1 MGHEKRRPEER
12 RDTGAAAVRAA
23 FTGYGQGVDCPDGPR
38 EDPPVAPEEADV
50 DERLGKMRE
59 LGQAP
64 WVDELSREDIQNGGL
79 QRMVE
84 EGIAGVTS
92 NPAIFQKAIG
102 GSDLYDDQLQE
113 LAQSEDDPKEIFW
126 SIAKQDIQNACDIFR
141 PVYEETDGRD
151 GWISLEVQPDIAYDT
166 RATVD
171 EAARLH
177 DMVGRPNLFVKI
189 PATLPG
195 LVAIE
200 EMISRGKSI
209 NVTLIFSLERYR
221 EVARAYVRGIQRL
234 VENGGDPSGVHSVAS
249 FFVSRID
256 SEADDRLEKLG
267 RQDLQGKLAIAN
279 ARLAYRVY
287 GQIFSGSRWRS
298 LEESGANRQRL
309 LWASTSTKNPDYPD
323 TIYVDNLV
331 GPETVNTMPK
341 KTVEAVKD
349 HGTIE
354 PKLTEGVEDAVR
366 LLDDLRD
373 AGLDY
378 EDVTDVL
385 EREGIQKFAD
395 PFNQLLDEIKSKG
408 RQLVR

>member
-1 MGHEKRRPEER
+1 MNEQLKRM
-12 RDTGAAAVRAA
+12 RD
-23 FTGYGQGVDCPDGPR
+23 
-38 EDPPVAPEEADV
+38 
-50 DERLGKMRE
+50 
-59 LGQAP
+59 LGQVP
-64 WVDELSREDIQNGGL
+64 WVDELSREDIKNGGL
-79 QRMVE
+79 QQMVDD
-84 EGIAGVTS
+84 GIVGVTS

-113 LAQSEDDPKEIFW
+113 LARKEDDPKEIFW
-126 SIAKQDIQNACDIFR
+126 DIARDDIRDACDIFR
-141 PVYEETDGRD
+141 PLYDGTGGED

-166 RATVD
+166 QATVD
-171 EAARLH
+171 EAAHLH
-177 DMVGRPNLFVKI
+177 DMVDRPNLFVKI

-221 EVARAYVRGIQRL
+221 EVARAYIRGIERL
-234 VENGGDPSGVHSVAS
+234 VENGGNPSGVRSVAS

-256 SEADDRLEKLG
+256 AEADDRLEKLG
-267 RQDLQGKLAIAN
+267 ADNLKGKLAIAN
-279 ARLAYRVY
+279 AKLAYRVY

-298 LEESGANRQRL
+298 LEEKGANRQRL

-323 TIYVDNLV
+323 TIYVDNLI

-341 KTVEAVKD
+341 KTIEAVKD
-349 HGTIE
+349 HGDIRPT
-354 PKLTEGVEDAVR
+354 LTEGIEGAVR
-366 LLDDLRD
+366 LLDRLRE

-385 EREGIQKFAD
+385 EKEGVQKFAD
-395 PFNQLLDEIKSKG
+395 PFNQMLDEIKNKG
-408 RQLVR
+408 KQLVS